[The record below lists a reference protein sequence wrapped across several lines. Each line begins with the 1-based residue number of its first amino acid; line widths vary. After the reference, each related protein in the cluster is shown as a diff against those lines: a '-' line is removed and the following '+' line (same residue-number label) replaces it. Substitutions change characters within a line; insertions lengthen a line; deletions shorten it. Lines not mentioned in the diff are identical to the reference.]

1 MPCIVRVLTPDG
13 LFPAT
18 YTADSLADAAHH
30 EPADGVY
37 TVTNTVDTF
46 NVLKLDAHLNR
57 LEDSARR
64 AGMPLRLD
72 RAHLRAA
79 LRTMIADSGFGDVRF
94 RVTALRDQPEHYILS
109 IEPFTPIA
117 PRLIAEGVRCATL
130 AGSARQDAAIKS
142 TDWMHQRGHLA
153 ESLLPGVYEGLLLD
167 AGGYILEGLSSNFYA
182 VREGVLFTAGAGVL
196 PGIAQQVVVEVAA
209 AVLPVHWQ
217 AVHADDVPGLDEAF
231 ITSSSRGIVP
241 VVAIDAHT
249 IGDGRPGPFT
259 RRLRDRY
266 DAWVRD
272 HLEAL

>member
-1 MPCIVRVLTPDG
+1 MPCIVRVLTPGG

-18 YTADSLADAAHH
+18 YIAESLADAARH

-46 NVLKLDAHLNR
+46 KVLKLDAHLNR

-72 RAHLRAA
+72 RAHLRSA
-79 LRTMIADSGFGDVRF
+79 LRMMIADSGFGDVRF

-109 IEPFTPIA
+109 IEPFSPMT

-130 AGSARQDAAIKS
+130 AGSARHDAAIKS

-153 ESLLPGVYEGLLLD
+153 ESLPPDVYEGLLLD
-167 AGGYILEGLSSNFYA
+167 ADGYILEGLSSNFYA

-209 AVLPVHWQ
+209 DVLPVQWQ
-217 AVHADDVPGLDEAF
+217 AVHTRDVPGLDEAF